1 MPDYKATQSKILIT
15 HCNVAADATDR
26 TIQLTLSPQRAHVRP
41 EPGESFAQLVAR
53 VMPEEESGG
62 ALEKLKSWNLH
73 IFLRRPSGLLL
84 GSDIVF
90 VEPPR

>member
-1 MPDYKATQSKILIT
+1 MT
-15 HCNVAADATDR
+15 
-26 TIQLTLSPQRAHVRP
+26 LTVQRASVSP
-41 EPGESFAQLVAR
+41 EPDETFEQLVAR
-53 VMPEEESGG
+53 VLPDEDAAT

>member
-1 MPDYKATQSKILIT
+1 MD
-15 HCNVAADATDR
+15 
-26 TIQLTLSPQRAHVRP
+26 LTSQRAFVTP
-41 EPGESFAQLVAR
+41 EPDETFTQLIAR
-53 VMPEEESGG
+53 VMPDADVDST
-62 ALEKLKSWNLH
+62 LEKLKSWNLH

>member
-1 MPDYKATQSKILIT
+1 MMIVS
-15 HCNVAADATDR
+15 
-26 TIQLTLSPQRAHVRP
+26 LSPQRAFVTP
-41 EPGESFAQLVAR
+41 EPDETLQTLIAR
-53 VMPEEESGG
+53 VMPDTEPAT
-62 ALEKLKSWNLH
+62 ALEQLTSWNLH

>member
-1 MPDYKATQSKILIT
+1 MS
-15 HCNVAADATDR
+15 
-26 TIQLTLSPQRAHVRP
+26 LSNQRAFVTP
-41 EPGESFAQLVAR
+41 EPDETLQQLVAR
-53 VMPEEESGG
+53 VMPDTEAAA
-62 ALEKLKSWNLH
+62 ALEKLTSWNLH

>member
-1 MPDYKATQSKILIT
+1 V
-15 HCNVAADATDR
+15 N
-26 TIQLTLSPQRAHVRP
+26 LTAQRASVVP
-41 EPGESFAQLVAR
+41 EPDETFEQLVAR
-53 VMPEEESGG
+53 VMPTEDANA

>member
-1 MPDYKATQSKILIT
+1 VS
-15 HCNVAADATDR
+15 
-26 TIQLTLSPQRAHVRP
+26 LSPQRACVSP
-41 EPGESFAQLVAR
+41 QPDETFAQLVAR
-53 VMPEEESGG
+53 VMPEDDADA

>member
-1 MPDYKATQSKILIT
+1 MS
-15 HCNVAADATDR
+15 
-26 TIQLTLSPQRAHVRP
+26 LTPQRAFVTPQP
-41 EPGESFAQLVAR
+41 EETLPQLITR
-53 VMPEEESGG
+53 VMPGEDAAA
-62 ALEKLKSWNLH
+62 ALEKLTSWNLH

>member
-1 MPDYKATQSKILIT
+1 VS
-15 HCNVAADATDR
+15 
-26 TIQLTLSPQRAHVRP
+26 LSPQRAFVTP
-41 EPGESFAQLVAR
+41 EPAETMQELIAR
-53 VMPEEESGG
+53 VLPEADPAA
-62 ALEKLKSWNLH
+62 ALEQVTSWNLH